1 MAIRALGPLEDP
13 FGALH
18 SVTNTHRLWLTD
30 GLTKMVAH
38 ACWATR
44 EPDGGFQPERVRVCA
59 LPRGAAGG
67 LVPAPWP
74 GPARQALRP
83 GGHGDERHQGGSDG
97 LRLRPASPIAPA
109 TARLSSP
116 DDLTEFR
123 KGSERLIEK
132 QVAQLAAAA
141 INVVV
146 VWGKIDKE
154 TLTHND
160 RCGLMVIQVKSRREM
175 VYLSEVFGT
184 PVMPYLLPPLVP
196 RKCQR
201 VYGQELGEG
210 LAVVIEWETPG
221 TPALTMVLREATGE
235 GLRGA
240 E

>member
-1 MAIRALGPLEDP
+1 M
-13 FGALH
+13 
-18 SVTNTHRLWLTD
+18 
-30 GLTKMVAH
+30 
-38 ACWATR
+38 
-44 EPDGGFQPERVRVCA
+44 CA
-59 LPRGAAGG
+59 LPGARPEDSCLLPG
-67 LVPAPWP
+67 LALP
-74 GPARQALRP
+74 GKPCGQVAMVLSGASVALMACAF
-83 GGHGDERHQGGSDG
+83 G
-97 LRLRPASPIAPA
+97 PASPSAPA

-146 VWGKIDKE
+146 VWGEIDE
-154 TLTHND
+154 EALTHAD

-175 VYLSEVFGT
+175 VYLSEVSGA
-184 PVMPYLLPPLVP
+184 PLMPYLLPPLEP
-196 RKCQR
+196 GTCQR

-210 LAVVIEWETPG
+210 LAVVFEWETPG
-221 TPALTMVLREATGE
+221 TPALTLVLREATAE